1 MTQKKLPGNLDTNRR
16 LDRWIRFEPDRTVTI
31 LTGKIEIGQGIV
43 TTLAQIAAEEL
54 DVALSRIRMAPIDTL
69 ASPNEGHTSA
79 SRSTDD
85 SGTAVRYACA
95 EARALLVGDA
105 SLRLDI
111 PADKLTVEDG
121 TISGYDRIR
130 EVSYWDLPHAQ
141 ILAREATGTSQPKPS
156 AQLRIVGTS
165 IPRLDIPAKVVGLPC
180 FVHDFEL
187 PGMLFGRVVRP
198 PTIGSTLESFDR
210 DAIATMPGVVSVIV
224 DGNFIGVVAEREEQ
238 AVKARNAALRAARW
252 RRNDIVTDADGV
264 YDYLQS
270 HDSPA
275 AVLVDEGSDVR
286 LDSGRRRNDG
296 NGVPHDHER
305 AVRENQEPAGRLR
318 TYEARYT
325 KPYIAHAALGPSCA
339 LARVEADKVEV
350 WTHSQGVYPLRADIA
365 RVLEIAPERIV
376 VHHMEG
382 AGCYG
387 HNGADDAALDAALLA
402 RACSGR
408 PVQVQ
413 WMRDDEF
420 DWEPYGPAMVVQTQA
435 TLDSAGA
442 ILEWQFDT
450 WSNGHTSR
458 PARVNTETRISS
470 LRSAWEIA
478 RPTARVEQAD
488 AGGAG
493 GISRNAIA
501 LYDFPR
507 QRVTTHRV
515 EEVPLRTSS
524 MRSLGAYANVFA
536 SESFMDELAATAGR
550 DPVEF
555 RLAHMK
561 DVRARAVIEL
571 TAGKAGWTRAV
582 KSDGTWGRGFA
593 FAQFNNAYGYFA
605 IVVELTLE
613 PKLRVRRAVCAADV
627 GRAVNP
633 DGIVN
638 QMEGGIVQ
646 AVSWTLHEALDFD
659 ATGVHSRDF
668 DSYPILRFEEV
679 PEVEV
684 HLIDRPDEPSIGAGE
699 ITMGPTAAAIGNALY
714 HALGVRLRDLPLSQ
728 ERIAAALR

>member
-1 MTQKKLPGNLDTNRR
+1 MAERPKLPGNLETNRR
-16 LDRWIRFEPDRTVTI
+16 LDRWVRFEPDRTVTI

-54 DVALSRIRMAPIDTL
+54 DIAISRIRMAPIDTL
-69 ASPNEGHTSA
+69 TSPNEGHTSA

-85 SGTAVRYACA
+85 SGSAVRYACA
-95 EARALLVGDA
+95 EVRELLLGEA
-105 SLRLDI
+105 SARLDI
-111 PADKLTVEDG
+111 PSDKLTVEDG
-121 TISGYDRIR
+121 VISGYDRIR

-141 ILAREATGTSQPKPS
+141 ILAREATGSVEPKAP
-156 AQLRIVGTS
+156 ARLRIVGAS
-165 IPRLDIPAKVVGLPC
+165 IPRLDIPAKVAGLPC

-198 PTIGSTLESFDR
+198 PAIGSTLQSFNR
-210 DAIATMPGVVSVIV
+210 DAVAGLPGVVAVIV
-224 DGNFIGVVAEREEQ
+224 DGSFIGIAAEREEQ
-238 AVKARNAALRAARW
+238 AIKARDAALRAAHW
-252 RRNDIVTDADGV
+252 RPNAIVTDAGGI
-264 YDYLQS
+264 YDFLQAR
-270 HDSPA
+270 DSPA
-275 AVLVDEGSDVR
+275 AVLLDAGSDVR
-286 LDSGRRRNDG
+286 LDSGVHRND
-296 NGVPHDHER
+296 DSSATR
-305 AVRENQEPAGRLR
+305 R
-318 TYEARYT
+318 TVKARYT

-339 LARVEADKVEV
+339 LARVTDDEVEV
-350 WTHSQGVYPLRADIA
+350 WTHSQGVYPLRADIS
-365 RVLEIAPERIV
+365 RVLEISPERIV

-387 HNGADDAALDAALLA
+387 HNGADDAALDAVLLA
-402 RACSGR
+402 RACNGR

-420 DWEPYGPAMVVQTQA
+420 LWEPYGPAMVVETQA
-435 TLDSAGA
+435 TLDDAGT
-442 ILEWQFDT
+442 IVSWQFDT

-458 PARVNTETRISS
+458 PARVKTDTRISS

-478 RPTARVEQAD
+478 RPAMRVEQAD
-488 AGGAG
+488 AGGVG

-501 LYDFPR
+501 LYDFPQ

-536 SESFMDELAATAGR
+536 SESFMDELAEMAGR

-561 DVRARAVIEL
+561 DARARAVIEL
-571 TAGKAGWTRAV
+571 ASQKAGWKREAQ
-582 KSDGTWGRGFA
+582 SDGTWGRGFA

-605 IVVELTLE
+605 VVVELALE
-613 PKLRVRRAVCAADV
+613 PRLRVARAVCAVDV

-638 QMEGGIVQ
+638 QMEGGVVQ
-646 AVSWTLHEALDFD
+646 AVSWTFHEAVRFD
-659 ATGVHSRDF
+659 ASGVHSRDF
-668 DSYPILRFEEV
+668 DSYPILRFEEAPDV
-679 PEVEV
+679 DV

-699 ITMGPTAAAIGNALY
+699 ITMGPIAAAIGNALY
-714 HALGVRLRDLPLSQ
+714 HALGIRLRDLPLSQ